1 MANATKLLHLA
12 DAAPAAAGQAAEEVF
27 IDNLTQGGDAPT
39 TIPVGALVP
48 GAGIDLT
55 RADSGVLTCA
65 VKAKGI
71 TAAML
76 ADGVAVSGPKGD
88 KGDAGP
94 AGPKGD
100 AGATGPA
107 GPKGDKGATGAAGAK
122 GADGKSVKALA
133 LTVDATGKVTGGT
146 MTLSDNSTVAVTVTT
161 ATA

>member
-12 DAAPAAAGQAAEEVF
+12 DAAPVAAGQAAEEVF

-39 TIPVGALVP
+39 TIPTGALVP

-88 KGDAGP
+88 KGDAG
-94 AGPKGD
+94 
-100 AGATGPA
+100 ATGPA
-107 GPKGDKGATGAAGAK
+107 GPKGDKGDAGAAGAK

-133 LTVDATGKVTGGT
+133 LTLDAAGKVTGGT
-146 MTLSDNSTVAVTVTT
+146 MTLSDGSTVAVTVTQ